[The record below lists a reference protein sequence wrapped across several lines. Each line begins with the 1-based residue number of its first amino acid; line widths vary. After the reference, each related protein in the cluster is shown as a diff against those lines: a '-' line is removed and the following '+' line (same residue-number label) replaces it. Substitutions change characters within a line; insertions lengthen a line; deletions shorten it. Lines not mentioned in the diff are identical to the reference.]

1 MHARRKP
8 KWIGVQHGIKRVDS
22 MHRKASATYLTTIR
36 SRWMRNGRI
45 SSHANRGTR
54 FGQAEIR
61 NEGIGFCVVGF
72 HVIEHVCWCVVL
84 LGCTHEISLG
94 RTKLHMQ
101 KGKRK
106 TGQLA
111 ELVIVLLK

>member
-8 KWIGVQHGIKRVDS
+8 KWIGVQHRVKRVNS
-22 MHRKASATYLTTIR
+22 MHRKAPAAYLATIR
-36 SRWMRNGRI
+36 SRWMRNSRI
-45 SSHANRGTR
+45 PSHTNRGAR
-54 FGQAEIR
+54 LGQAEIW

-94 RTKLHMQ
+94 RTKLHVQ
-101 KGKRK
+101 KKK
-106 TGQLA
+106 KEMGQLA
-111 ELVIVLLK
+111 ELVIMLLK